1 MTDKAIEAEI
11 RAAWRD
17 IGDLANDPGQRP
29 FGYFRDGYLA
39 GHAIT
44 LHAAQLSDYMGVKK
58 FLRGAKVSPI
68 EEVKCRQAAAAI
80 DALQAQVVEY
90 IDFLEGE
97 IGDSNSHWCA
107 NLELKQ
113 KVKELRAALGKDD

>member
-1 MTDKAIEAEI
+1 MTDPIDCAIAHEHD
-11 RAAWRD
+11 R
-17 IGDLANDPGQRP
+17 Q
-29 FGYFRDGYLA
+29 
-39 GHAIT
+39 HASWP
-44 LHAAQLSDYMGVKK
+44 SDYAELKK
-58 FLRGAKVSPI
+58 R
-68 EEVKCRQAAAAI
+68 
-80 DALQAQVVEY
+80 VVEY